1 METVII
7 TDKYTSN
14 GSHDMCIIY
23 ATHSAIDQHNK
34 QFSCI
39 GFVKLEK
46 CTKGDSHVFLSH
58 WISCNRSLIYT
69 ILKWSQLDIR
79 IDFLFISFHSILF
92 SFLASFWQSPIIRIR
107 IEFNRIDNF
116 SALKWVP
123 LAHLTDCHFPKVWQI
138 QIARVWENGKGNFND
153 DDDTFAERWMNIYV
167 YSGSINRIFVARSI
181 KIYHLKL
188 RFTLYARMK
197 FAHGFVF
204 STLRHFWSL
213 FVRWWAHK

>member
-69 ILKWSQLDIR
+69 ILKWSQLNIR

-92 SFLASFWQSPIIRIR
+92 SFLASLWQSPIIRIR

-138 QIARVWENGKGNFND
+138 QIESESEWGCEKMGKEISTTTTTTHLPKGG
-153 DDDTFAERWMNIYV
+153 WIYMYILV
-167 YSGSINRIFVARSI
+167 QSIEYS
-181 KIYHLKL
+181 
-188 RFTLYARMK
+188 
-197 FAHGFVF
+197 
-204 STLRHFWSL
+204 
-213 FVRWWAHK
+213 